1 MVDLI
6 ITDSE
11 HVDVRSAVDFTLDC
25 AWGKEENDFEL
36 VVSGA
41 STIDAGA
48 YIYVDGG
55 ECGGVVDSL
64 KDSLKD
70 GRSTLTYGGRTWHGM
85 LANKILEPDKGKDYL
100 TVSGTAST
108 VIGSLISRV
117 GLDSVFDAVVPPD
130 GSGDPTIKQ
139 YQFDR
144 YVDAYTGLRK
154 MCAANGL
161 KLRLA
166 YASGRVNIWA
176 EPVAHYGDSIDSDL
190 IDFDATRTWR
200 KPNHMIGLGKGELRN
215 RIVSH
220 WYADS
225 KGNVTQT
232 QTFKGL
238 DEIAQVYD
246 YSSAEA
252 DELAKNTKKKLQDL
266 QSEGEV
272 KVTVH
277 EDSGIVFD
285 VGDTVT
291 ARDNLTGITVN
302 ASITKKIVKVSGGVM
317 SVDYEAE

>member
-1 MVDLI
+1 MVELI
-6 ITDSE
+6 VTDAS
-11 HVDVRSAVDFTLDC
+11 HVDQASLEDFTLDA
-25 AWGKEENDFEL
+25 AWGADENDFEL
-36 VVSGA
+36 TVDRL
-41 STIDAGA
+41 IDAGS
-48 YIYVDGG
+48 YVYFDGG

-85 LANKILEPDKGKDYL
+85 LANKILEPDRGKDYL

-117 GLDSVFDAVVPPD
+117 GLDGVFDAVDSPTA
-130 GSGDPTIKQ
+130 GAQTIKQ

-144 YVDAYTGLRK
+144 YVDAYSGLRK
-154 MCAANGL
+154 MCAASGL

-166 YASGRVNIWA
+166 YASGKVRVWA
-176 EPVAHYGDSIDSDL
+176 EPAAHYGDSIDSDL

-277 EDSGIVFD
+277 EDSGIAFD

-302 ASITKKIVKVSGGVM
+302 ATISKKIVKVSDGVL
-317 SVDYEAE
+317 SVDYGAE

>member
-1 MVDLI
+1 MAELI
-6 ITDSE
+6 VTDAS
-11 HVDVRSAVDFTLDC
+11 HVDQASLEDFTLDA
-25 AWGKEENDFEL
+25 AWGADENDFEL
-36 VVSGA
+36 TVDRL
-41 STIDAGA
+41 IDAGS
-48 YIYVDGG
+48 YVYFDGS
-55 ECGGVVDSL
+55 ECGGIVDAL
-64 KDSLKD
+64 KDNLKR
-70 GRSTLTYGGRTWHGM
+70 GESTLTYSGRTWHGM
-85 LANKILEPDKGKDYL
+85 LADKILEPDKGKDYL
-100 TVSGTAST
+100 TVSGTASS

-117 GLDSVFDAVVPPD
+117 GLDAVFDAVDAPTA
-130 GSGDPTIKQ
+130 GAQTIKS

-144 YVDAYTGLRK
+144 YVDAYSGLRK
-154 MCAANGL
+154 MCAASGL

-166 YASGRVNIWA
+166 YASGKVRVWA
-176 EPVAHYGDSIDSDL
+176 EPAAHYGDSIDSDL

-277 EDSGIVFD
+277 EDSGIAFD

-302 ASITKKIVKVSGGVM
+302 ATISKKIVKVSGGVM

>member
-1 MVDLI
+1 MVELI
-6 ITDSE
+6 ITDSN

-48 YIYVDGG
+48 YIYVDGS
-55 ECGGVVDSL
+55 ECGGVVDAMEDQL
-64 KDSLKD
+64 TA
-70 GRSTLTYGGRTWHGM
+70 GVSTLTYSGRTWHGV
-85 LANKILEPDKGKDYL
+85 LANKILEPDRGRDYL

-117 GLDSVFDAVVPPD
+117 GLDGVFDAVDSPTA
-130 GSGDPTIKQ
+130 GAQTIKS
-139 YQFDR
+139 YRFDR
-144 YVDAYTGLRK
+144 YTDCYTGLRR
-154 MCAANGL
+154 MCEASGL

-176 EPVAHYGDSIDSDL
+176 EPVAHYGDAIDSDL

-200 KPNHMIGLGKGELRN
+200 KPNHLIGLGKGDLAAR
-215 RIVSH
+215 VVVH
-220 WYADS
+220 WYADA
-225 KGNVTQT
+225 KGTVSQT
-232 QTFKGL
+232 QSLRGV
-238 DEIAQVYD
+238 DEITQVYD
-246 YSSAEA
+246 YSSAETA
-252 DELAKNTKKKLQDL
+252 ELNNKTKEKLQDL
-266 QSEGEV
+266 QSEGDV
-272 KVTVH
+272 RVTVR
-277 EDSGIVFD
+277 DDANVVFD

-302 ASITKKIVKVSGGVM
+302 ATISKKIVKVSGGVM

>member
-6 ITDSE
+6 ITDSN

-48 YIYVDGG
+48 YIYVDGS
-55 ECGGVVDSL
+55 ECGGVVDAMEDQL
-64 KDSLKD
+64 TA
-70 GRSTLTYGGRTWHGM
+70 GVSTLTYSGRTWHGV
-85 LANKILEPDKGKDYL
+85 LANKILEPDRGKDYL

-117 GLDSVFDAVVPPD
+117 GLDGVFDAVDSPTA
-130 GSGDPTIKQ
+130 GAQTIKS
-139 YQFDR
+139 YRFDR
-144 YVDAYTGLRK
+144 YTDCYTGLRK
-154 MCAANGL
+154 MCEANGL

-190 IDFDATRTWR
+190 IDFDVTRTWR
-200 KPNHMIGLGKGELRN
+200 KPNHLIGLGKGDLAART
-215 RIVSH
+215 VVH
-220 WYADS
+220 WYADA
-225 KGNVTQT
+225 KGNVSQS
-232 QTFKGL
+232 QSLKGV
-238 DEIAQVYD
+238 DEITQVYD
-246 YSSAEA
+246 YSNAETA
-252 DELAKNTKKKLQDL
+252 ELNQKTREKLQEL
-266 QSEGEV
+266 QSEGDV
-272 KVTVH
+272 KVTVR
-277 EDSGIVFD
+277 DDANVVFD

>member
-1 MVDLI
+1 MAELI
-6 ITDSE
+6 VTDAS
-11 HVDVRSAVDFTLDC
+11 HVDQASLEDFTLDA
-25 AWGKEENDFEL
+25 AWGADENDFEL
-36 VVSGA
+36 TVDRL
-41 STIDAGA
+41 IDAGS
-48 YIYVDGG
+48 YVYFDGG

-130 GSGDPTIKQ
+130 GSDDPTIKQ

-144 YVDAYTGLRK
+144 YADCYTGLQK
-154 MCAANGL
+154 MCEANGL

-200 KPNHMIGLGKGELRN
+200 KPNHLIGLGKGDLAAR
-215 RIVSH
+215 VVVH
-220 WYADS
+220 WYADA
-225 KGNVTQT
+225 KGTVSQT
-232 QTFKGL
+232 QSLRGV
-238 DEIAQVYD
+238 DEITQVYD

-252 DELAKNTKKKLQDL
+252 NELNQKTREKLQDL
-266 QSEGEV
+266 QSEGDV
-272 KVTVH
+272 KVTVR
-277 EDSGIVFD
+277 DDANVVFD

-302 ASITKKIVKVSGGVM
+302 ATISKKIVKVSDGVM

>member
-1 MVDLI
+1 MAELI
-6 ITDSE
+6 VTDAS
-11 HVDVRSAVDFTLDC
+11 HVDQASLEGFTLDA
-25 AWGKEENDFEL
+25 AWGADENDFEL
-36 VVSGA
+36 TVDRL
-41 STIDAGA
+41 IDAGS
-48 YIYVDGG
+48 YVYFDGG

-117 GLDSVFDAVVPPD
+117 GLDGVFDAVDSPTA
-130 GSGDPTIKQ
+130 GAQTIKQ

-144 YVDAYTGLRK
+144 YTDCYTGLRK

-166 YASGRVNIWA
+166 YTSGQVNIWA

-190 IDFDATRTWR
+190 IDFDASRTWR

-277 EDSGIVFD
+277 EDSGIAFD

-302 ASITKKIVKVSGGVM
+302 ATISKKIVKVSDGVL

>member
-6 ITDSE
+6 ITDSK
-11 HVDVRSAVDFTLDC
+11 HVDVRSAVDYTLDC

-48 YIYVDGG
+48 YVYIDGS
-55 ECGGVVDSL
+55 ECGGVVDAMEDQL
-64 KDSLKD
+64 TA
-70 GRSTLTYGGRTWHGM
+70 GVSTLTYGGRTWHGM

-117 GLDSVFDAVVPPD
+117 GLDGVFDAVDSPTA
-130 GSGDPTIKQ
+130 GAQTIKS

-144 YVDAYTGLRK
+144 YVDAYSGLRK
-154 MCAANGL
+154 MCAASGL

-166 YASGRVNIWA
+166 YASGKVRVWA

-200 KPNHMIGLGKGELRN
+200 KPNHLIGLGKGDLAAR
-215 RIVSH
+215 VVVH
-220 WYADS
+220 WYADA
-225 KGNVTQT
+225 KGNVSQS
-232 QTFKGL
+232 QSLKGV
-238 DEIAQVYD
+238 DEITQVYD
-246 YSSAEA
+246 YSNAETA
-252 DELAKNTKKKLQDL
+252 ELNQKTREKLQEL

-272 KVTVH
+272 KVTVR
-277 EDSGIVFD
+277 DDANVVFD

-302 ASITKKIVKVSGGVM
+302 ATISKKIVKVSGGVM

>member
-6 ITDSE
+6 ITDSK
-11 HVDVRSAVDFTLDC
+11 HVDVRSAVDYTLDC

-48 YIYVDGG
+48 YIYIDGS
-55 ECGGVVDSL
+55 ECGGVVDAMEDQL
-64 KDSLKD
+64 TA
-70 GRSTLTYGGRTWHGM
+70 GVSTLTYSGRTWHGM

-100 TVSGTAST
+100 TVSGSASS

-117 GLDSVFDAVVPPD
+117 GLDGVFDAVDSPTA
-130 GSGDPTIKQ
+130 GAQTIKQ

-144 YVDAYTGLRK
+144 YADCYTGLQK

-166 YASGRVNIWA
+166 YTSGRVNIWA
-176 EPVAHYGDSIDSDL
+176 EPVEHYGDSIDSDL

-200 KPNHMIGLGKGELRN
+200 KPNHLIGLGKGDLAAR
-215 RIVSH
+215 VVVH
-220 WYADS
+220 WYADA
-225 KGNVTQT
+225 KGNVSQS
-232 QTFKGL
+232 QSLKGV

-246 YSSAEA
+246 YSNAETA
-252 DELAKNTKKKLQDL
+252 ELNQKTREKLQEL
-266 QSEGEV
+266 QSEGDV
-272 KVTVH
+272 KVTVR
-277 EDSGIVFD
+277 DDANVVFD

-302 ASITKKIVKVSGGVM
+302 ATISKKIVKVSGGVL

>member
-1 MVDLI
+1 MVELI
-6 ITDSE
+6 ITDSN
-11 HVDVRSAVDFTLDC
+11 HVDARSAVDFALDC

-36 VVSGA
+36 VLSGA

-48 YIYVDGG
+48 YVYIDGS
-55 ECGGVVDSL
+55 ECGGVVDTMEDQL
-64 KDSLKD
+64 AA
-70 GRSTLTYGGRTWHGM
+70 GVSTLTYSGRTWHGM

-130 GSGDPTIKQ
+130 GSGDPSIKQ

-154 MCAANGL
+154 VCAANGL

-166 YASGRVNIWA
+166 YTSGQVNIWA

-200 KPNHMIGLGKGELRN
+200 KPNHLIGLGKGDLAAR
-215 RIVSH
+215 VVVH
-220 WYADS
+220 WYADA

-266 QSEGEV
+266 QSEGDV

-302 ASITKKIVKVSGGVM
+302 ATISKKIVKVSGGVM

>member
-1 MVDLI
+1 MAELI
-6 ITDSE
+6 VTDAS
-11 HVDVRSAVDFTLDC
+11 HVDQASLEDFTLDA
-25 AWGKEENDFEL
+25 AWGADENDFEL
-36 VVSGA
+36 TVDRL
-41 STIDAGA
+41 IDAGS
-48 YIYVDGG
+48 YVYFDGG

-130 GSGDPTIKQ
+130 GSDDPTIKQ

-144 YVDAYTGLRK
+144 YTDCYTGLRR
-154 MCAANGL
+154 MCEANGL

-200 KPNHMIGLGKGELRN
+200 KPNHLIGLGKGDLAART
-215 RIVSH
+215 VVH
-220 WYADS
+220 WYADA
-225 KGNVTQT
+225 KGNVSQS
-232 QTFKGL
+232 QSLKGV
-238 DEIAQVYD
+238 DEITQVYD
-246 YSSAEA
+246 YSNAETA
-252 DELAKNTKKKLQDL
+252 ELNQKTREKLQEL
-266 QSEGEV
+266 QSEGDV
-272 KVTVH
+272 KVTVR
-277 EDSGIVFD
+277 DDANVVFD

-302 ASITKKIVKVSGGVM
+302 ASITKKIVKVSGGVL
-317 SVDYEAE
+317 SVDYEAD

>member
-6 ITDSE
+6 ITDSK
-11 HVDVRSAVDFTLDC
+11 HVDVRSAVDYTLDC

-48 YIYVDGG
+48 YIYIDGS
-55 ECGGVVDSL
+55 ECGGVVDAMEDQL
-64 KDSLKD
+64 TA
-70 GRSTLTYGGRTWHGM
+70 GVSTLTYGGRTWHGM
-85 LANKILEPDKGKDYL
+85 LADKILEPDKGKDYL
-100 TVSGTAST
+100 TVSGTASS

-117 GLDSVFDAVVPPD
+117 GLDAVFDAVDSPTA
-130 GSGDPTIKQ
+130 GAQTIKS
-139 YQFDR
+139 YRFDR
-144 YVDAYTGLRK
+144 YTDCYTGLRK
-154 MCAANGL
+154 MCEANGL

-190 IDFDATRTWR
+190 IDFDVTRTWR
-200 KPNHMIGLGKGELRN
+200 KPNHLIGLGKGDLAAR
-215 RIVSH
+215 VVVH
-220 WYADS
+220 WYADA
-225 KGNVTQT
+225 KGNVSQS
-232 QTFKGL
+232 QSLKGV

-246 YSSAEA
+246 YSNAETA
-252 DELAKNTKKKLQDL
+252 ELNQKTREKLQEL
-266 QSEGEV
+266 QSEGDV
-272 KVTVH
+272 KVTVR
-277 EDSGIVFD
+277 DDANVVFD

-302 ASITKKIVKVSGGVM
+302 ATISKKIVKVSGGVM

>member
-6 ITDSE
+6 ITDSN
-11 HVDVRSAVDFTLDC
+11 HVDARSAADFALDC

-36 VVSGA
+36 VLSGA

-48 YIYVDGG
+48 YVYIDGS
-55 ECGGVVDSL
+55 ECGGVVDTMEDQL
-64 KDSLKD
+64 AA
-70 GRSTLTYGGRTWHGM
+70 GVSTLTYSGRTWHGM

-117 GLDSVFDAVVPPD
+117 GLDGVFDAVDSPTA
-130 GSGDPTIKQ
+130 GAQTIKS
-139 YQFDR
+139 YRFDR
-144 YVDAYTGLRK
+144 YTDCYTGLRK

-166 YASGRVNIWA
+166 YTSGQVNIWA

-200 KPNHMIGLGKGELRN
+200 KPNHLIGLGKGDLAAR
-215 RIVSH
+215 VVVH
-220 WYADS
+220 WYADA
-225 KGNVTQT
+225 KGTVSQT
-232 QTFKGL
+232 QSLRGV
-238 DEIAQVYD
+238 DEITQVYD
-246 YSSAEA
+246 YSNAETA
-252 DELAKNTKKKLQDL
+252 ELNTKTKEKLQDL
-266 QSEGEV
+266 QSEGDV
-272 KVTVH
+272 RVTVR
-277 EDSGIVFD
+277 DDANVVFD

-302 ASITKKIVKVSGGVM
+302 ASIVKKIVKVSGGVM

>member
-1 MVDLI
+1 MVELI
-6 ITDSE
+6 ITDSK
-11 HVDVRSAVDFTLDC
+11 HVDARSAVDYTLDC

-36 VVSGA
+36 VLSGA

-48 YIYVDGG
+48 YIYIDGS
-55 ECGGVVDSL
+55 ECGGVVDAMEDQLAS
-64 KDSLKD
+64 
-70 GRSTLTYGGRTWHGM
+70 GVSTLTYSGRTWHGM

-100 TVSGTAST
+100 TVSGSASS

-117 GLDSVFDAVVPPD
+117 GLDGVFDAVDSPTA
-130 GSGDPTIKQ
+130 GAQTIKQ

-176 EPVAHYGDSIDSDL
+176 EPVAHYGDAIDSDL

-200 KPNHMIGLGKGELRN
+200 KPNHLIGLGKGDLAAR
-215 RIVSH
+215 VVVH
-220 WYADS
+220 WYADA
-225 KGNVTQT
+225 KGTVSQT
-232 QTFKGL
+232 QSLRGV
-238 DEIAQVYD
+238 DEITQVYD
-246 YSSAEA
+246 YSSAETA
-252 DELAKNTKKKLQDL
+252 ELNNKTKEKLQDL
-266 QSEGEV
+266 QSEGDV
-272 KVTVH
+272 KVTVR
-277 EDSGIVFD
+277 DDANVVFD

-291 ARDNLTGITVN
+291 ARDNLTGITVT
-302 ASITKKIVKVSGGVM
+302 ASIVKKIVKVSGGVM

>member
-48 YIYVDGG
+48 YIYVDGS

-117 GLDSVFDAVVPPD
+117 GLDGVFDAVDSPTA
-130 GSGDPTIKQ
+130 GAQTIKS
-139 YQFDR
+139 YRFDR
-144 YVDAYTGLRK
+144 YTDCYTGLRK
-154 MCAANGL
+154 MCEANGL

-277 EDSGIVFD
+277 EDSGIVVD

-291 ARDNLTGITVN
+291 ARDNLTGITVT
-302 ASITKKIVKVSGGVM
+302 ASIVKKIVKVSNGVL

>member
-1 MVDLI
+1 MAELI
-6 ITDSE
+6 VTDAS
-11 HVDVRSAVDFTLDC
+11 HVDQASLEGFTLDA
-25 AWGKEENDFEL
+25 AWGADENDFEL
-36 VVSGA
+36 TVDRL
-41 STIDAGA
+41 IDAGS
-48 YIYVDGG
+48 YVYFDGG

-130 GSGDPTIKQ
+130 GSDDPTIKQ

-144 YVDAYTGLRK
+144 YTDCYTGLRK
-154 MCAANGL
+154 MCEANGL

-200 KPNHMIGLGKGELRN
+200 KPNHLIGLGKGDLAART
-215 RIVSH
+215 VVH
-220 WYADS
+220 WYADA
-225 KGNVTQT
+225 KGNVSQS
-232 QTFKGL
+232 QSLKGV
-238 DEIAQVYD
+238 DEITQVYD
-246 YSSAEA
+246 YSNAETA
-252 DELAKNTKKKLQDL
+252 ELNQKTREKLQEL
-266 QSEGEV
+266 QSEGDV
-272 KVTVH
+272 KVTVR
-277 EDSGIVFD
+277 DDANVVFD

-302 ASITKKIVKVSGGVM
+302 ASITKKIVKVSGGVL
-317 SVDYEAE
+317 SVDYEAD

>member
-6 ITDSE
+6 ITDSN
-11 HVDVRSAVDFTLDC
+11 HVDARSAADYTLDC
-25 AWGKEENDFEL
+25 AWGADENDFEL
-36 VVSGA
+36 TVDRL
-41 STIDAGA
+41 IDAGS
-48 YIYVDGG
+48 YVYFDGG

-130 GSGDPTIKQ
+130 GSGDPSIKQ

-144 YVDAYTGLRK
+144 YTDCYTGLRK
-154 MCAANGL
+154 MCEANGL

-166 YASGRVNIWA
+166 YTSGRVNIWA

-200 KPNHMIGLGKGELRN
+200 KPNHLIGLGKGDLAARN
-215 RIVSH
+215 VVH
-220 WYADS
+220 WYADA
-225 KGNVTQT
+225 KGNVSQS
-232 QTFKGL
+232 QSLKGV
-238 DEIAQVYD
+238 DEITQVYD
-246 YSSAEA
+246 YSNAETA
-252 DELAKNTKKKLQDL
+252 ELNQKTREKLQEL
-266 QSEGEV
+266 QSEGDV
-272 KVTVH
+272 KVTVR
-277 EDSGIVFD
+277 DDANVVFD

>member
-1 MVDLI
+1 MVELI
-6 ITDSE
+6 ITDSN
-11 HVDVRSAVDFTLDC
+11 HVDARSAADFTLDC

-36 VVSGA
+36 VMSGA

-48 YIYVDGG
+48 YIYVDGS
-55 ECGGVVDSL
+55 ECGGVVDAMEDQLTS
-64 KDSLKD
+64 
-70 GRSTLTYGGRTWHGM
+70 GVSTLTYSGRTWHGM
-85 LANKILEPDKGKDYL
+85 LANKILEPDRGKDYL

-130 GSGDPTIKQ
+130 GSDDPTIKQ

-144 YVDAYTGLRK
+144 YTDCYTGLRR

-166 YASGRVNIWA
+166 YTSGQVNIWA

-200 KPNHMIGLGKGELRN
+200 KPNHLIGLGKGELRN

-246 YSSAEA
+246 
-252 DELAKNTKKKLQDL
+252 
-266 QSEGEV
+266 
-272 KVTVH
+272 
-277 EDSGIVFD
+277 
-285 VGDTVT
+285 
-291 ARDNLTGITVN
+291 
-302 ASITKKIVKVSGGVM
+302 
-317 SVDYEAE
+317 

>member
-6 ITDSE
+6 ITDSN
-11 HVDVRSAVDFTLDC
+11 HVDARSAVDYTLDC

-48 YIYVDGG
+48 YIYIDGS
-55 ECGGVVDSL
+55 ECGGVVDAMEDQL
-64 KDSLKD
+64 TA
-70 GRSTLTYGGRTWHGM
+70 GVSTLTYSGRTWHGM
-85 LANKILEPDKGKDYL
+85 LADKILEPDKGKDYL

-117 GLDSVFDAVVPPD
+117 GLDAVFDAVDAPIA
-130 GSGDPTIKQ
+130 GAQTIKS

-144 YVDAYTGLRK
+144 YVDAYSGLRK
-154 MCAANGL
+154 MCAASGL

-166 YASGRVNIWA
+166 YASGKVRVWA
-176 EPVAHYGDSIDSDL
+176 EPAAHYGDSIDSDL

-277 EDSGIVFD
+277 EDSGIAFD

-302 ASITKKIVKVSGGVM
+302 ATISKKIVKVSGGVM

>member
-6 ITDSE
+6 ITDSN
-11 HVDVRSAVDFTLDC
+11 HVDVRSAADFTLDC

-36 VVSGA
+36 VMSGA

-48 YIYVDGG
+48 YIYVDGS
-55 ECGGVVDSL
+55 ECGGVVDAMEDQLTS
-64 KDSLKD
+64 
-70 GRSTLTYGGRTWHGM
+70 GVSTLTYSGRTWHGV
-85 LANKILEPDKGKDYL
+85 LANKILEPDRGKDYL

-117 GLDSVFDAVVPPD
+117 GLDGVFDAVDSPTA
-130 GSGDPTIKQ
+130 GAQTIKS
-139 YQFDR
+139 YRFDR
-144 YVDAYTGLRK
+144 YTDCYTGLRK
-154 MCAANGL
+154 MCEASGL

-176 EPVAHYGDSIDSDL
+176 EPVAHYGDAIDSDL

-200 KPNHMIGLGKGELRN
+200 KPNHLIGLGKGDLAART
-215 RIVSH
+215 VVH
-220 WYADS
+220 WYADA
-225 KGNVTQT
+225 KGNVSQS
-232 QTFKGL
+232 QSLKGV

-246 YSSAEA
+246 YSNAETA
-252 DELAKNTKKKLQDL
+252 ELNQKTREKLQEL
-266 QSEGEV
+266 QSEGDV
-272 KVTVH
+272 KVTVR
-277 EDSGIVFD
+277 DDANVVFD

-302 ASITKKIVKVSGGVM
+302 AAISKKIVKVSGGVM

>member
-1 MVDLI
+1 MAELI
-6 ITDSE
+6 VTDAS
-11 HVDVRSAVDFTLDC
+11 HVDQASLEDFTLDA
-25 AWGKEENDFEL
+25 AWGADENDFEL
-36 VVSGA
+36 TVDRL
-41 STIDAGA
+41 IDAGS
-48 YIYVDGG
+48 YVYFDGG

-130 GSGDPTIKQ
+130 GSDDPTIKQ

-144 YVDAYTGLRK
+144 YTDCYTGLRR

-166 YASGRVNIWA
+166 YTSGQVNIWA

-200 KPNHMIGLGKGELRN
+200 KPNHLIGLGKGDLAAR
-215 RIVSH
+215 VVVH
-220 WYADS
+220 WYADA
-225 KGNVTQT
+225 KGNVSQS
-232 QTFKGL
+232 QSLKGV

-246 YSSAEA
+246 YSNAETA
-252 DELAKNTKKKLQDL
+252 ELNQKTREKLQEL
-266 QSEGEV
+266 QSEGDV
-272 KVTVH
+272 KVTVR
-277 EDSGIVFD
+277 DDANVVFD

-302 ASITKKIVKVSGGVM
+302 ASITKKIVKVSGGVL
-317 SVDYEAE
+317 SVDYEAD

>member
-1 MVDLI
+1 MAELI
-6 ITDSE
+6 VTDAS
-11 HVDVRSAVDFTLDC
+11 HVDQASLEDFTLDA
-25 AWGKEENDFEL
+25 AWGADENDFEL
-36 VVSGA
+36 TVDRL
-41 STIDAGA
+41 IDAGS
-48 YIYVDGG
+48 YVYFDGG

-144 YVDAYTGLRK
+144 YADCYTGLRK

-176 EPVAHYGDSIDSDL
+176 EPVAHYGDAIDSDL

-200 KPNHMIGLGKGELRN
+200 KPNHLIGLGKGDLAAR
-215 RIVSH
+215 VVVH
-220 WYADS
+220 WYADA
-225 KGNVTQT
+225 KGNVSQT
-232 QTFKGL
+232 QSLRGV

-302 ASITKKIVKVSGGVM
+302 ATISKKIVKVSGGVL

>member
-6 ITDSE
+6 ITDSN
-11 HVDVRSAVDFTLDC
+11 HVDVRSVADYTLDC

-36 VVSGA
+36 VLSGA
-41 STIDAGA
+41 SAIDAGA
-48 YIYVDGG
+48 YVYVDGS
-55 ECGGVVDSL
+55 ECGGVVDAMEDQLTS
-64 KDSLKD
+64 
-70 GRSTLTYGGRTWHGM
+70 GVSTLTYSGRTWHGM
-85 LANKILEPDKGKDYL
+85 LANKILEPDRGKDYL

-117 GLDSVFDAVVPPD
+117 GLDGVFDAVDSPTA
-130 GSGDPTIKQ
+130 GAQTIKS
-139 YQFDR
+139 YRFDR
-144 YVDAYTGLRK
+144 YTDCYTGLRK

-200 KPNHMIGLGKGELRN
+200 KSNHLIGLGKGDLAAR
-215 RIVSH
+215 VVVH
-220 WYADS
+220 WYADA
-225 KGNVTQT
+225 KGNVSQT
-232 QTFKGL
+232 QSLRGV
-238 DEIAQVYD
+238 DEITQVYD
-246 YSSAEA
+246 YSNAETA
-252 DELAKNTKKKLQDL
+252 ELNTKTKEKLQDL
-266 QSEGEV
+266 QSEGDV
-272 KVTVH
+272 RVTVR
-277 EDSGIVFD
+277 DDANVVFD

-302 ASITKKIVKVSGGVM
+302 ATISKKIVKVSGGVL